1 MVLFDLCNQ
10 PVTPPFFLLKKTQW
24 GILDDTGPKAV
35 SEAPEDIHPVV
46 SNPYTMLVTLLA
58 PEYGILC

>member
-1 MVLFDLCNQ
+1 M
-10 PVTPPFFLLKKTQW
+10 TPPFFLLKKTQW